1 MIVPKAEAKPPGKR
15 LLKKMSARTK
25 WLLLSTFSLMLIG
38 YGLCVFSE
46 AGNLKHTGEPT
57 VKWVLLGTYSLVLI
71 NGGIALFGQA
81 VRIRV
86 MMDVR
91 QAIRRNNRKME
102 KDLEAVRRL
111 AKKSKSPTKAS

>member
-15 LLKKMSARTK
+15 LLKKMSAHTK

-46 AGNLKHTGEPT
+46 AANLKHTGEPT

-71 NGGIALFGQA
+71 NSGIALFGQA

-86 MMDVR
+86 MIDVR
-91 QAIRRNNRKME
+91 QTIRRNNRKLE
-102 KDLEAVRRL
+102 KQMDVRRKTR
-111 AKKSKSPTKAS
+111 KKSKSPTKTN